1 MGEGAGD
8 TIHLAKR
15 TLRVIGKRDD
25 DADQPPVLIVE
36 DGGLMVAI
44 SWAAGATLLVLAIRH
59 PERDCRIAA
68 VNPCRLGVL
77 ATEFA
82 EGT

>member
-1 MGEGAGD
+1 VGEGAGD

-44 SWAAGATLLVLAIRH
+44 SWAAGGLFWYSRSATRSA
-59 PERDCRIAA
+59 IAA
-68 VNPCRLGVL
+68 LPQSNPCRLGVL
-77 ATEFA
+77 APEFA